1 MVEKQSY
8 PFDLIRSPLF
18 FDEFNVSF
26 DKTDFDGT
34 DNFQI
39 VLSSIC
45 PDNIS
50 DCLNVD
56 GTINGEVTNV
66 ANSDIALEL
75 VVDDER
81 NRHILIKNDVSIT
94 LNEDIDVKGVFIR
107 KKSNGFVVF
116 AMVNENAMRFCEKII
131 FESGNIILQIT
142 G

>member
-1 MVEKQSY
+1 MAEKQSY

-18 FDEFNVSF
+18 FDKFNVSF

-34 DNFQI
+34 NKFQI

-45 PDNIS
+45 PDNIP
-50 DCLNVD
+50 DCLNSN
-56 GTINGEVTNV
+56 GTIKNTVNNV

-75 VVDDER
+75 VVEDDT
-81 NRHILIKNDVSIT
+81 NRHILIKNDVTIT

-116 AMVNENAMRFCEKII
+116 AMVNENAMRFCDKIM
-131 FESGNIILQIT
+131 FESGNVILQIT

>member
-8 PFDLIRSPLF
+8 PFDLIRSPYF
-18 FDEFNVSF
+18 FDKFNVSF

-34 DNFQI
+34 NKFQI
-39 VLSSIC
+39 VLSAIC
-45 PDNIS
+45 PDNIP
-50 DCLNVD
+50 DCLNTN
-56 GTINGEVTNV
+56 GTIKNTVNNV

-75 VVDDER
+75 IVEDEK

-116 AMVNENAMRFCEKII
+116 AMVNEKPMRFCDKIM